1 MRVVPRSLRARLA
14 AVFAVASTLLVVTGG
29 FGLYTTVTGKA
40 EQRVEHELRS
50 RTTAI
55 FTSLAKGKLPDNEV
69 YAEVITPLGAELHL
83 GPLIRRGE
91 DILSQAQ
98 LDFVVQEGQLQIVR
112 DVPALGGRSKLLAV
126 RGVVNASQVVV
137 VVGASL
143 EDVKAGQARLVRTM
157 AIGGP
162 LFVGLL
168 TLSGWL
174 LAGAALKPVRR
185 MTNEAAAISSADL
198 SHRLSIERSTHEIAH
213 LGSTLNAMLDRL
225 DSSFQR
231 ERTFVDDASHELRT
245 PLAIMS
251 GELELALLHP
261 GSPTEQRETIQSVH
275 EEVQRLSAMAEDLL
289 VLARAGSGQV
299 PRRDQLIDVTE
310 AAKLGLERIRSTL
323 PDRLELRVVGHEC
336 IVAFDPRRFE
346 RVITNL
352 LTNASRYARTR
363 VDVLIETEG
372 PGRAVFVRV
381 NDDGPGFPE
390 EFLPHAF
397 DRFARGD
404 TARTRAGAGTGI
416 GLAIVKALVEAQGG
430 SVTATNGGRLGG
442 AVVSVQLLR

>member
-1 MRVVPRSLRARLA
+1 
-14 AVFAVASTLLVVTGG
+14 
-29 FGLYTTVTGKA
+29 
-40 EQRVEHELRS
+40 
-50 RTTAI
+50 
-55 FTSLAKGKLPDNEV
+55 
-69 YAEVITPLGAELHL
+69 
-83 GPLIRRGE
+83 
-91 DILSQAQ
+91 
-98 LDFVVQEGQLQIVR
+98 
-112 DVPALGGRSKLLAV
+112 
-126 RGVVNASQVVV
+126 
-137 VVGASL
+137 
-143 EDVKAGQARLVRTM
+143 
-157 AIGGP
+157 
-162 LFVGLL
+162 
-168 TLSGWL
+168 
-174 LAGAALKPVRR
+174 
-185 MTNEAAAISSADL
+185 
-198 SHRLSIERSTHEIAH
+198 
-213 LGSTLNAMLDRL
+213 
-225 DSSFQR
+225 
-231 ERTFVDDASHELRT
+231 
-245 PLAIMS
+245 MS

-310 AAKLGLERIRSTL
+310 AAKSGLERIRSTL
-323 PDRLELRVVGHEC
+323 PDRLELRVDGGEC

-372 PGRAVFVRV
+372 AGRAVFVRV

-416 GLAIVKALVEAQGG
+416 GLAIVKAVVEAQGG
-430 SVTATNGGRLGG
+430 SVTAANGGPLGG

>member
-126 RGVVNASQVVV
+126 RGKVNASQVVV

>member
-126 RGVVNASQVVV
+126 RGIVNASQVVV

-143 EDVKAGQARLVRTM
+143 EDVKAGQARLVTTM

-323 PDRLELRVVGHEC
+323 PDRLELRVVGDEC

-352 LTNASRYARTR
+352 LTNAIRYARTR

-372 PGRAVFVRV
+372 AGRAVFVRV

-430 SVTATNGGRLGG
+430 SVTATNGGPLGG
-442 AVVSVQLLR
+442 AVVSVHLLR

>member
-50 RTTAI
+50 RTTTI

-126 RGVVNASQVVV
+126 RGIVNASQVVV

-143 EDVKAGQARLVRTM
+143 EDVKAGQARLVRTL

-289 VLARAGSGQV
+289 VLARAGSGQL

-323 PDRLELRVVGHEC
+323 PDRLELRVDGGEC

-372 PGRAVFVRV
+372 AGRAVFVRV

-430 SVTATNGGRLGG
+430 SVTATNGGPLGG